1 MDHQSYAV
9 EIIIAVITFLVSVST
24 SMFVA
29 GMRWQ
34 EVHGDI
40 RQMADRLAKI
50 EGMFTLKLRDHDND
64 H

>member
-1 MDHQSYAV
+1 MEHQSYAI
-9 EIIIAVITFLVSVST
+9 EAIIAVVTFIISVGT
-24 SMFVA
+24 SMFIA

-34 EVHGDI
+34 EVHGDL

-50 EGMFTLKLRDHDND
+50 EGMFTLKLRDHDNE